1 MRFARLSKMV
11 FVGAALLVCAQVAL
25 ATSVYLDKDA
35 LGKGDKGEAF
45 RPSGADFVMTAK
57 WGLNA
62 DGVTY
67 KYDKG
72 ELLNPYGTP
81 GLVYV
86 DDDGTGVWAD
96 SYKYVEDKKHPGE
109 GEWVLDPGS
118 NGISGGGPHGQE
130 QLIFT
135 FDSAV
140 FLNSLIVGLV
150 DFEFGKGIGDKDDP
164 IFFLLL
170 NDSSF
175 VGVNETLLKPAFIDT
190 GDKTGYVDL
199 SQLTVPGLAGNPLI
213 DVLTIHNA
221 KDHYEVNSLAY
232 EIAPPVPIDPV
243 DPVVPEPVTLFATF
257 AGMCAIAGY
266 LRRRNAVAD

>member
-1 MRFARLSKMV
+1 MRFARVSKMV

-57 WGLNA
+57 WGLIS

-67 KYDKG
+67 DNG
-72 ELLNPYGTP
+72 QNPNHTP
-81 GLVYV
+81 GRVYV
-86 DDDGTGVWAD
+86 DDDGTGVWATD
-96 SYKYVEDKKHPGE
+96 YDKKGK
-109 GEWVLDPGS
+109 LDGGS
-118 NGISGGGPHGQE
+118 DGVSGGGPHGQE

-199 SQLTVPGLAGNPLI
+199 SQLTVPGLAGNTLI

-221 KDHYEVNSLAY
+221 RDHYEVNSLAY
-232 EIAPPVPIDPV
+232 EIAPPAPIDPVDPPV

-257 AGMCAIAGY
+257 AGICAIAGY